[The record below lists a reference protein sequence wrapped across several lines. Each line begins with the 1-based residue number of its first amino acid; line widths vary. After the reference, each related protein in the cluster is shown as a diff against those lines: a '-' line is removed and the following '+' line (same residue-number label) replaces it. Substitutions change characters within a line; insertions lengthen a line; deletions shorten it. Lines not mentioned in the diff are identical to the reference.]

1 MPNAEIEAGILTIV
15 SCLTIL
21 LSLTEMINIFPLLL
35 GSVISSREP
44 INIHSSA
51 VLRRARNRVTFAMMP
66 SFILVVYRYGLY
78 PPAESFEGWIEVAVI
93 CAVFAA
99 WVLLRLI
106 CTRIFRDRNMRDEEY
121 FCAAESPRV
130 FFILTSAVMFITS
143 GVCDLFSVSQTLTHD
158 ILQWEIIVGYSF
170 ALLRKTQIF
179 AYYRGIFAGFL
190 YLCTLE
196 LIPTGILILT
206 VVL

>member
-1 MPNAEIEAGILTIV
+1 MPNAGIETAILTIV

-21 LSLTEMINIFPLLL
+21 LSLTEMINIFPLVL
-35 GSVISSREP
+35 GSIVSSREP
-44 INIHSSA
+44 VNIHSSA
-51 VLRRARNRVTFAMMP
+51 VLRRARNRVALAMIP
-66 SFILVVYRYGLY
+66 PFILVTYRYGLY
-78 PPAESFEGWIEVAVI
+78 PPAEAFDGWTRVAVI
-93 CAVFAA
+93 CAAFVT
-99 WVLLRLI
+99 WTILRLV
-106 CTRIFRDRNMRDEEY
+106 CMRIFRDRNMREEDY
-121 FCAAESPRV
+121 FCGAESPRC

-143 GVCDLFSVSQTLTHD
+143 GICDMCSVSQSLTHD
-158 ILQWEIIVGYSF
+158 ILLWEIIIGYSF